1 MTLAL
6 PLRERILQKIAERL
20 VITQGDTYFTT
31 IPAVYRTVVN
41 PTDSYDGPPIVYV
54 IAPTDTVAQRDGR
67 GSTAGCVERNMDV
80 DINVLWRQETA
91 SDTAANLIARDI
103 EAAMGSDRQ
112 FSTLALNSYPVGQEI
127 VTLEGQEPWATIRIR
142 WQIVYRVDFANPSTQ
157 R

>member
-6 PLRERILQKIAERL
+6 PLRERILQKVAERL
-20 VITQGDTYFTT
+20 VITEGDSYFTT
-31 IPAVYRTVVN
+31 IPAVYRKIMDPPEV
-41 PTDSYDGPPIVYV
+41 YDGKPIVYV
-54 IAPTDTVAQRDGR
+54 IAPTDTVASRDGR
-67 GSTAGCVERNMDV
+67 GSTAGCVERKLDV
-80 DINVLWRQETA
+80 EINVLWRQETA

-127 VTLEGQEPWATIRIR
+127 VTLEGQEPWASIRIR
-142 WQIVYRVDFANPSTQ
+142 WQIVYRHDFADPSIQ